1 MNLTTLFIAA
11 TAILTSI
18 CLVFNKVL
26 DSFIYYICKYLRD
39 STVYTYG
46 PYMKSKPIRITYAS
60 IDNIRYTNKMELMAC
75 WKWNFDIGG
84 ITCDD
89 LKLMHPDPKNI
100 TIRYRLDD
108 NVNECVISIEN
119 DTYAI
124 NSKNKDILFGEI
136 SLTK

>member
-11 TAILTSI
+11 TAILTSL
-18 CLVFNKVL
+18 CLTFNKVL

-39 STVYTYG
+39 SSVYPYG
-46 PYMKSKPIRITYAS
+46 PYMKSKPVYITYAS

-75 WKWNFDIGG
+75 WKWNFDFGG

-100 TIRYRLDD
+100 TIRYTMNSILHECSINIELDSYTID
-108 NVNECVISIEN
+108 
-119 DTYAI
+119 
-124 NSKNKDILFGEI
+124 SKNKDILFGEI

>member
-1 MNLTTLFIAA
+1 MNLTTLFITA
-11 TAILTSI
+11 TTILTSL
-18 CLVFNKVL
+18 CLTFNKVL

-46 PYMKSKPIRITYAS
+46 PYMKSKPVRIVYAS

-89 LKLMHPDPKNI
+89 LKLMHPNPKNI
-100 TIRYRLDD
+100 IIRYTMDN

-119 DTYAI
+119 DTYTI